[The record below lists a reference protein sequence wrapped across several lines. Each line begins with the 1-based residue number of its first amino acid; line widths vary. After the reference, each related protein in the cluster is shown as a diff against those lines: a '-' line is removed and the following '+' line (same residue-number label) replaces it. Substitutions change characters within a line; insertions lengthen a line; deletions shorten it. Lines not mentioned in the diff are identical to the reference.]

1 MDASLID
8 LLTQLKIIGMLRAHE
23 RFSTKGSMIRI
34 EQQTRFL
41 TPVVRWL
48 FGEDRENNMHQ
59 LQAIFDK
66 ALNMLNLKQ
75 GDEGTFLQ
83 IFRELEGAKDGLV
96 NLQATYE
103 GDSVSIAKL
112 QIMIDMLNR
121 KLEAYT
127 SSQSRGGSN
136 GSSSKASS
144 SKGSSKASSSH
155 SNH

>member
-34 EQQTRFL
+34 EQQTSFL
-41 TPVVRWL
+41 TPIVRWA

-59 LQAIFDK
+59 LQSIFEK
-66 ALNMLNLKQ
+66 ALNMLELKK
-75 GDEGTFLQ
+75 DDPVTREQ
-83 IFRELEGAKDGLV
+83 IVSELVKAKDGLL

-112 QIMIDMLNR
+112 QIMTDV
-121 KLEAYT
+121 LERRLQAQT
-127 SSQSRGGSN
+127 SSHPTSSSGGGKKDSS
-136 GSSSKASS
+136 SSSK
-144 SKGSSKASSSH
+144 
-155 SNH
+155 

>member
-34 EQQTRFL
+34 EQQTSFL
-41 TPVVRWL
+41 TPIVRWA

-59 LQAIFDK
+59 LQNIFEK
-66 ALNMLNLKQ
+66 ALNMLELKK
-75 GDEGTFLQ
+75 DDPVTREQ
-83 IFRELEGAKDGLV
+83 IVTELVKAKDGLL

-112 QIMIDMLNR
+112 QIMTDV
-121 KLEAYT
+121 LERRLHAAQT
-127 SSQSRGGSN
+127 SSHPTSSGGKK
-136 GSSSKASS
+136 GSSSS
-144 SKGSSKASSSH
+144 SK
-155 SNH
+155 

>member
-34 EQQTRFL
+34 EQQTSFL
-41 TPVVRWL
+41 TPIVRWA

-59 LQAIFDK
+59 LQSIFEK
-66 ALNMLNLKQ
+66 ALNMLELKK
-75 GDEGTFLQ
+75 DDPVTREQ
-83 IFRELEGAKDGLV
+83 IVTELVKAKDGLL

-112 QIMIDMLNR
+112 QIMTDV
-121 KLEAYT
+121 LERRLQAQT
-127 SSQSRGGSN
+127 SSHPTSSSGGGKK
-136 GSSSKASS
+136 GSSSS
-144 SKGSSKASSSH
+144 SK
-155 SNH
+155 